1 MKLKPI
7 AIVCSSLIFSSVTFA
22 DINPVEKAL
31 SVEGAQ
37 VTLPVQAAKG
47 AFSPEF
53 IDAARQNLSNFH
65 WQMGGDHALYYN
77 MHMSEFV
84 PTAVSS
90 PAEEYK
96 PLARNIQHQLD
107 NLLVQ
112 TDSKGELTMAEYL
125 ADPQFR
131 TQGFVLIHEGK
142 LVYEAYPGMKPT
154 DRHIWASAAKTT
166 VGTVIAMMVEEGKV
180 DPQAPITNYVPELK
194 GTVWDKISVLN
205 VLNHATGLDNEETA
219 ESIMNPDSA
228 VVRFFAAAFG
238 SPRYATG
245 ELEGWLDVAKD
256 TKEVDDENAG
266 ERFSYA
272 SMNTMVL
279 TQLIENIEG
288 ETWAKV
294 FEDRVW
300 SKVTA
305 RQPMLT
311 NLTPDGMAISV
322 GLMSST
328 MEDMARW
335 GALFTP
341 SWSAVATEP
350 VVSQAV
356 IDRIHQGGDA
366 KAYIGTTK
374 EASSQHAFNEKAQYN
389 SYQFDYIFDDGAMAK
404 SGNLGQF
411 IYIDPARDFVGVMYS
426 NNPYHSGFG
435 ENKGPALMRAAAKA
449 LADK

>member
-112 TDSKGELTMAEYL
+112 TESKGELTMADYL

-180 DPQAPITNYVPELK
+180 DPQAPITNYVPELT

-356 IDRIHQGGDA
+356 LDRIHQG
-366 KAYIGTTK
+366 
-374 EASSQHAFNEKAQYN
+374 
-389 SYQFDYIFDDGAMAK
+389 
-404 SGNLGQF
+404 
-411 IYIDPARDFVGVMYS
+411 V
-426 NNPYHSGFG
+426 
-435 ENKGPALMRAAAKA
+435 
-449 LADK
+449 